1 MYASPSRDSHAHAAF
16 SIFASF
22 SQKFPLI
29 SSVKMPHA
37 GSVPERVPC
46 LHHSSIFLKPQERKL
61 DSPAAQHEH
70 WPLSISVLAVSSNP
84 GIPQAAP
91 PLIPL
96 FPLVPLCKCHQ
107 KGTPQ
112 HLRMKAFLAAHLHV
126 HLVAFQR
133 SSTTTLHTL
142 GLRCLH

>member
-1 MYASPSRDSHAHAAF
+1 MYASPRRDSPAHAAF
-16 SIFASF
+16 SILASF
-22 SQKFPLI
+22 SQNFPMI
-29 SSVKMPHA
+29 SSVRMPHA
-37 GSVPERVPC
+37 GSVPERAPC
-46 LHHSSIFLKPQERKL
+46 LHHSSVFLNPQERKL
-61 DSPAAQHEH
+61 DSPAAQYER

-112 HLRMKAFLAAHLHV
+112 RLRMKAFLAAHPHV
-126 HLVAFQR
+126 HLVALQR
-133 SSTTTLHTL
+133 SCTTTLHTL
-142 GLRCLH
+142 GLRCLR